1 MSCMKMNIGL
11 QSALNVMAC
20 NLRKL
25 RHILESDSQQY
36 AIKQVAM
43 KEFIKDGYEKV
54 LCQGW
59 PECPKQENTL
69 NNFVQTSSM

>member
-1 MSCMKMNIGL
+1 MEN
-11 QSALNVMAC
+11 
-20 NLRKL
+20 
-25 RHILESDSQQY
+25 DSQQY

-43 KEFIKDGYEKV
+43 KEFMKNGYEKG
-54 LCQGW
+54 LYQAW